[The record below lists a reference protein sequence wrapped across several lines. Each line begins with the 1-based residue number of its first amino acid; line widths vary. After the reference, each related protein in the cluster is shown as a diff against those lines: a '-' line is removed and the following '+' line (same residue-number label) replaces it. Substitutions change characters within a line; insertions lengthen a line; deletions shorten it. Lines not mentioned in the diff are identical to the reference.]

1 MKTLTEILESF
12 EKDTKKRAQE
22 AMKANL
28 EVFLKEKYG
37 IVLTDDEW
45 QHVLHD

>member
-12 EKDTKKRAQE
+12 ESDTKKKTQE
-22 AMKANL
+22 TMKANL
-28 EVFLKEKYG
+28 EVLLKEKYG
-37 IVLTDDEW
+37 ITLTDDEW